1 MWPYYL
7 VSYLC
12 HIRNTCTFPL
22 MTILPLERLAG
33 NKNRRSSDLMGQC
46 GTITEAFWYGMKTGH
61 KEVERQTGRQ
71 HTAHHWCGYFLIFSN
86 ASNKLFY
93 LHRQRTGY
101 LLRSVST
108 TAQRVD
114 LLEVSES
121 ALTSQ
126 LLEERLGIKQD
137 IRKPAWTMTLCAAYF
152 LPSDAAKFFTT
163 GFL

>member
-1 MWPYYL
+1 MWPYHL

-22 MTILPLERLAG
+22 TRILPLERLAG
-33 NKNRRSSDLMGQC
+33 NKNKGSSDLMGQC
-46 GTITEAFWYGMKTGH
+46 GTITEAVWYSMKTGH

-71 HTAHHWCGYFLIFSN
+71 HTAHNWCGYFFFSF
-86 ASNKLFY
+86 AINKLFY
-93 LHRQRTGY
+93 LHRQRAGY
-101 LLRSVST
+101 LHRSVST

-114 LLEVSES
+114 LLEVSGS

-152 LPSDAAKFFTT
+152 RPSDAAKFSTT